1 MPDSQ
6 PKREINIR
14 KEYLKLIIDGVKT
27 VEVCAGYPRTRS
39 IQSGQELT
47 FGFC

>member
-14 KEYLKLIIDGVKT
+14 KEYLKLSAPYASTRRLVKK
-27 VEVCAGYPRTRS
+27 
-39 IQSGQELT
+39 
-47 FGFC
+47 